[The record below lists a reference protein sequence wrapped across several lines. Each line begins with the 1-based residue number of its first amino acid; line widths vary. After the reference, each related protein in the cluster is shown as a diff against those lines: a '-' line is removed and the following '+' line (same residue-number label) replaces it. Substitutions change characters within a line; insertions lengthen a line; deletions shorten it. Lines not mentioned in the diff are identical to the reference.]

1 MNQIFIF
8 DIDGT
13 LTPARQAMTDE
24 MIEVF
29 RKFCQTERVVL
40 ATGSD
45 MEKVKE
51 QVPEDILAL
60 VENIFTC
67 SGNVLYTGGEEWGE
81 LVYKRDFEPA
91 PDLLE
96 FLGRCIEFS
105 SCPVKTGRHLE
116 HRPGMLNFSTIGRNC
131 TQAQREEYY
140 HWDSETG
147 ERKAIQEKL
156 GHMYPALDC
165 AIGGQISVDIY
176 PRGMD
181 KSQAYNYLKSREPKT
196 PIVFLGDR
204 LRPGGNDYPFFRA
217 MSKSH
222 SSCRPLDICVP
233 VHDWL
238 DTKRFIRNVME
249 AKK

>member
-1 MNQIFIF
+1 MKVFIF

-29 RKFCQTERVVL
+29 REFCQRERVVL

-45 MEKVKE
+45 MVKVKE
-51 QVPEDILAL
+51 QVPEELFTLI
-60 VENIFTC
+60 EGIFTC

-81 LVYKRDFEPA
+81 VIYKREFQPPLELIDF
-91 PDLLE
+91 LE
-96 FLGRCIEFS
+96 RYVDFS
-105 SCPVKTGRHLE
+105 SCPVITSGHLE
-116 HRPGMLNFSTIGRNC
+116 CRPGMLNFSTVGRNC

-140 HWDSETG
+140 RWDKETG
-147 ERKAIQEKL
+147 ERKAIQEKIK
-156 GHMYPALDC
+156 HMYPSLDC
-165 AIGGQISVDIY
+165 TIGGQISVDIY

-181 KSQAYNYLKSREPKT
+181 KSQAYNYLKSKEPKT
-196 PIVFLGDR
+196 PVVFLGDR

-217 MSKSH
+217 MSNSH
-222 SSCRPLDICVP
+222 VSCHPLDICVP

-238 DTKRFIRNVME
+238 DTKRFIKNVLGVN
-249 AKK
+249 K

>member
-1 MNQIFIF
+1 MQQVFIF

-13 LTPARQAMTDE
+13 LTPARQVMTDE
-24 MIEVF
+24 MHEVF
-29 RKFCQTERVVL
+29 REFCKRERVVL

-45 MEKVKE
+45 MVKVKE
-51 QVPEDILAL
+51 QVPKGILPL
-60 VENIFTC
+60 VEKIFTC
-67 SGNVLYTGGEEWGE
+67 SGNVLYSGGEEWGE
-81 LVYKRDFEPA
+81 LIYKRKFD
-91 PDLLE
+91 PDPELIAFLE
-96 FLGRCIEFS
+96 RCVEFS
-105 SCPVKTGRHLE
+105 SCPVKTGSHLE
-116 HRPGMLNFSTIGRNC
+116 FRPGMLNFSTIGRNC

-140 HWDSETG
+140 HWDMETG

-156 GHMYPALDC
+156 SHMYPSLDC

-181 KSQAYNYLKSREPKT
+181 KSQAYNYLKSDEPKT
-196 PIVFLGDR
+196 AIVFLGDR
-204 LRPGGNDYPFFRA
+204 LRPGGNDYPFFSA

-222 SSCRPLDICVP
+222 ISCRPLDICVP

-238 DTKRFIRNVME
+238 DTKRFLKNVME

>member
-1 MNQIFIF
+1 MQQVFIF

-13 LTPARQAMTDE
+13 LTPARQVMTDE
-24 MIEVF
+24 MHEVF
-29 RKFCQTERVVL
+29 REFCKRERVVL

-45 MEKVKE
+45 MVKVKE
-51 QVPEDILAL
+51 QVPKDILPL
-60 VENIFTC
+60 VEKIFTC
-67 SGNVLYTGGEEWGE
+67 SGNVLYSGGEEWGE
-81 LVYKRDFEPA
+81 LIYKRKFD
-91 PDLLE
+91 PDPGLIAFLE
-96 FLGRCIEFS
+96 RCVEFS
-105 SCPVKTGRHLE
+105 SCPVKTGSHLE
-116 HRPGMLNFSTIGRNC
+116 FRPGMLNFSTIGRNC

-140 HWDSETG
+140 NWDMETG

-156 GHMYPALDC
+156 SHMYPSLDC

-181 KSQAYNYLKSREPKT
+181 KSQAYNYLKSDEPKT
-196 PIVFLGDR
+196 AIVFLGDR
-204 LRPGGNDYPFFRA
+204 LRPGGNDYPFFSA

-222 SSCRPLDICVP
+222 ISCRPLDICVP

-238 DTKRFIRNVME
+238 DTKRFLKNVME

>member
-1 MNQIFIF
+1 MQQVFIF

-24 MIEVF
+24 MHEVF
-29 RKFCQTERVVL
+29 REFCKRERVVL

-45 MEKVKE
+45 MAKVKE
-51 QVPEDILAL
+51 QVPKDILPL
-60 VENIFTC
+60 VEKVFTC
-67 SGNVLYTGGEEWGE
+67 SGNVLYSGGEEWGE
-81 LVYKRDFEPA
+81 LIYKRKFD
-91 PDLLE
+91 PDPELIAFLE
-96 FLGRCIEFS
+96 RCVEFS
-105 SCPVKTGRHLE
+105 SCPAKTGSHLE
-116 HRPGMLNFSTIGRNC
+116 FRPGMLNFSTIGRNC

-140 HWDSETG
+140 RWDTETG

-156 GHMYPALDC
+156 SHMYPSLDC

-181 KSQAYNYLKSREPKT
+181 KSQAYNYLKSGEPKT
-196 PIVFLGDR
+196 AIVFLGDR
-204 LRPGGNDYPFFRA
+204 LRPGGNDYPFFSA

-222 SSCRPLDICVP
+222 ISCRPLDICVP

-238 DTKRFIRNVME
+238 DTKRFLKNVME